1 MRQRLATASL
11 LLLLV
16 GTVPAAV
23 VPRIPWDGTG
33 ECGERPLIDR
43 TSGSRIVGGHD
54 AEVGA
59 WPWSVSL
66 QIHHVGAEFAHICGG
81 TLVNENSVLTAG
93 HCTTGR
99 MDPYFWRAVLG
110 AHNLWKHGKH
120 AAKRSIRS
128 ITVHPEFN
136 RETFENDIALFQL
149 NSAVHYSYYIQ
160 PICLPSAHI
169 YLYIN
174 QKTECF
180 ISGWGRIAEKGKT
193 PSVLQEAQVEIIPY
207 SECNSSDV
215 YGGMINNNMI
225 CAGSLSGGTDTCQG
239 DSGGPLACYHPS
251 DNKFYLLG
259 VTSFG
264 FGCGRHRYPGVYVRV
279 PHYRRWINSQILLN
293 GKAVNPVSITLLIF
307 LTVRCIL
314 FV

>member
-1 MRQRLATASL
+1 MWQRLATTSL

-16 GTVPAAV
+16 GTVPAV
-23 VPRIPWDGTG
+23 VAPRIPWDGTG
-33 ECGERPLIDR
+33 GCGEQPLIDR

-59 WPWSVSL
+59 WPW
-66 QIHHVGAEFAHICGG
+66 
-81 TLVNENSVLTAG
+81 
-93 HCTTGR
+93 
-99 MDPYFWRAVLG
+99 DPYFWRAVLG
-110 AHNLWKHGKH
+110 THDLWKHGKH

-149 NSAVHYSYYIQ
+149 NSAVRYSYYIQ
-160 PICLPSAHI
+160 PICLPSAHL
-169 YLYIN
+169 YLYID
-174 QKTECF
+174 QQTECF

-207 SECNSSDV
+207 SECNSSDA

-225 CAGSLSGGTDTCQG
+225 CAGSPSGGIDSCQG

-264 FGCGRHRYPGVYVRV
+264 LGCGRQRYPGIYVRV
-279 PHYRRWINSQILLN
+279 PHYRRWINSQLLLN
-293 GKAVNPVSITLLIF
+293 GKAVHPVSITLTIF
-307 LTVRCIL
+307 LTVRCTV

>member
-16 GTVPAAV
+16 GTVPTV
-23 VPRIPWDGTG
+23 VAPQTLLDATG
-33 ECGERPLIDR
+33 ECGERPLIDE

-66 QIHHVGAEFAHICGG
+66 QIHHVGAKFAHICGG
-81 TLVNENSVLTAG
+81 TLVSENSVVTAG

-99 MDPYFWRAVLG
+99 KDPYFWRAVLG
-110 AHNLWKHGKH
+110 THNLWKHGKH

-128 ITVHPEFN
+128 IIVHPEFD

-149 NSAVHYSYYIQ
+149 NSAVRYSYYIQ
-160 PICLPSAHI
+160 PICLPSAHL
-169 YLYIN
+169 YLYIG
-174 QKTECF
+174 QETECF

-207 SECNSSDV
+207 SECNSSDA

-225 CAGSLSGGTDTCQG
+225 CAGSPSGGIDSCQG
-239 DSGGPLACYHPS
+239 DSGGPLVCYHPG

-264 FGCGRHRYPGVYVRV
+264 YGCGRQRYPGVYVRV
-279 PHYRRWINSQILLN
+279 PHYRRWISSQLLLN
-293 GKAVNPVSITLLIF
+293 GKAGNPVSITLMIF
-307 LTVRCIL
+307 LTVRCIA

>member
-239 DSGGPLACYHPS
+239 LLASDLAVADTDTPGSMSAYLTTEGG
-251 DNKFYLLG
+251 
-259 VTSFG
+259 
-264 FGCGRHRYPGVYVRV
+264 
-279 PHYRRWINSQILLN
+279 
-293 GKAVNPVSITLLIF
+293 
-307 LTVRCIL
+307 
-314 FV
+314 